1 MIKKMY
7 ERYDYVRETIA
18 KVVLEKHQIDVD
30 DLPPWDDEDACRR
43 YHAKLSRDYTMLDSS
58 TGRESLQLVQQMQP
72 SLPPEV
78 KPDDEVEGCEGHGMG
93 NTQSEPELV
102 WLFSLFCI
110 FLPITYFFFG
120 VMCLIRFIKP
130 FHSLLNS
137 FD

>member
-1 MIKKMY
+1 MIKKMF

-58 TGRESLQLVQQMQP
+58 TGRESLQLVQQMEP
-72 SLPPEV
+72 SLPPAV
-78 KPDDEVEGCEGHGMG
+78 KPDDEGEGCEGGG
-93 NTQSEPELV
+93 IGSIQSEPELV
-102 WLFSLFCI
+102 CILNLFCI
-110 FLPITYFFFG
+110 FSPITYSLFD
-120 VMCLIRFIKP
+120 VLCLIRFIKP

-137 FD
+137 FG